1 MASVQKLTGLR
12 PQAYEHPSDTAALNA
27 LTSVKGLDL
36 LVRKLNSWSFDRLLR
51 VQLTGSFL
59 KVTADSFP
67 DLNELLV
74 KACDTLDLPSR
85 PDLYVGSG
93 GGTINAFTACV
104 DQPLIMLTAGAVDA
118 LTPEEL
124 LFVIA
129 HEVGHIKSGHVLYYQ
144 IAEFIPLVGE
154 IVGAATLGFGEW
166 LSAPLQLALMHW
178 QRMSEF
184 TADRAGLLAC
194 QDAEVALRTMMK
206 LAGLPA
212 KYFPAINTQDFIKQ
226 ARDFTAM
233 ETEKLNLIAK
243 WLSTMGATHPWTVMR
258 AQHLLQWIDSG
269 EYGAVLKAPQRLPF
283 HAPSGI
289 TGYCDQCGRALTGLE
304 QFCPICGRQLAQ
316 GHAAKG

>member
-36 LVRKLNSWSFDRLLR
+36 LVRKLNSWSFDRMLR

-59 KVTADSFP
+59 KVTADSFS
-67 DLNELLV
+67 DLNDLLV
-74 KACDTLDLPSR
+74 KACDTLDLPAV

-93 GGTINAFTACV
+93 PINAFTACV

-184 TADRAGLLAC
+184 TADRAGLLGC

-206 LAGLPA
+206 LAGLPK

-283 HAPSGI
+283 RAPSGI
-289 TGYCDQCGRALTGLE
+289 IGYCDQCGRPLTGQE
-304 QFCPICGRQLAQ
+304 VFCSTCGRPLAQ
-316 GHAAKG
+316 ANAAKS